1 MASTLETIPFNFDD
15 LYAELQTSF
24 KTLGYDT
31 AEGSNTSQLITAMT
45 YLTSMLNYN
54 TAVNVN
60 EMILP
65 LAKKRSN
72 AVQFAKAIGYEPSHM
87 QSYKYRL
94 TLKLLAGNHTIP
106 KYTEFVIDEK
116 SYYYM
121 GKQLDLQNVEA
132 DTEIEIDVKEGTLYN
147 YLDYPTTL
155 SITTSTVLNADNVEI
170 PQYYIDIPFTDVE
183 DDGIEV
189 FVTYYNELGL
199 LVSKEQWYQTK
210 QFMIDKDST
219 LNNEFIRLDNIDYNT
234 PRIYFTLAG
243 IGEGVRAGSIVD
255 INVLTTSGV
264 DGAIADLSNT
274 NIVDFDLPN
283 MTLTK
288 IAIVLQG
295 ADYESIESIQEN
307 APLFHNSANRAVT
320 KSDYEAICN
329 RHPSTKSTMVWGGD
343 DEFPKCPGHIWFS
356 FLPSTLTRNLSSDI
370 FNYEYLL
377 DNNGDFDWDYSLSL
391 LTSSEIALLSPA
403 EVEEYN
409 TEILAPYTEQVTT
422 AEEFY
427 TNWYLEN
434 SEIKSFEYTVDN
446 QLINPGVW
454 DVLNQYKIPT
464 MEFHNRHPLY
474 LDFEYDIQL
483 LKYDIKTSK
492 AAIYSEVFGVIDNY
506 FTGVSDTDKL
516 EKFETEYF
524 DSSLNKRIDQ
534 NITDVT
540 GFNSTLTTKLLVSK
554 KNISKE
560 NTPQTSRDLFVQLN
574 VPFEKY
580 FDNDGYLQY
589 NILPSIDTENFI
601 EYSGEISYNLYTDW
615 SDIQSDIDNNNSQIL
630 NDVIVAPIRVH
641 QEIEITCTVN
651 NQTVFEIPENN
662 LLEIRGDFPEESTPS
677 YNKLKVYY
685 NGTLL
690 TLGAGTNGFEIGSEK
705 QVILVGVTTQSTK
718 KVKIE
723 IERSAGRYFL
733 FNNFR
738 KIIIVQLFVDA
749 IGYNDDPYVTYDYD
763 TPKSYLTTTEGFYF
777 YTEDIGTPD
786 YYLTTAGYVITKETQ
801 VNAVTGAV
809 VKQVTPALYEQSP
822 IKMKLFNKPRYL
834 NFNYN
839 SKNFALMKNV
849 IPRLKRVTFLQGV

>member
-1 MASTLETIPFNFDD
+1 MSSTLETIPFNFDE
-15 LYAELQTSF
+15 LYTELQTSF
-24 KTLGYDT
+24 EAQGYDT
-31 AEGSNTSQLITAMT
+31 AEGSNTSQLITAMA

-65 LAKKRSN
+65 LAKKRSS
-72 AVQFAKAIGYEPSHM
+72 AAQFAKAIGYEPSYM
-87 QSYKYRL
+87 QSYKYRFG
-94 TLKLLAGNHTIP
+94 LKLTEGNHTIP
-106 KYTEFVIDEK
+106 KYTQFIIGEK
-116 SYYYM
+116 KYYYM
-121 GKQLDLQNVEA
+121 DKQLDLQNVQA
-132 DTEIEIDVKEGTLYN
+132 DTIIEINVKEGILYN

-155 SITTSTVLNADNVEI
+155 STTTSTILNSENIEVS
-170 PQYYIDIPFTDVE
+170 QYYIDIPFVDVE

-189 FVTYYNELGL
+189 FVTYYDDIGSLIL
-199 LVSKEQWYQTK
+199 KEQWYKTK

-219 LNNEFIRLDNIDYNT
+219 LKNEFIRLDNINFNT
-234 PRIYFTLAG
+234 PRIYFSLAG
-243 IGEGVRAGSIVD
+243 TGSGIREGSKVD
-255 INVLTTSGV
+255 INILTTTGV
-264 DGAIADLSNT
+264 DGAIEDLT
-274 NIVDFDLPN
+274 DLEAVSFELVN
-283 MTLTK
+283 MTLVN
-288 IAIVLQG
+288 IDVVLEG
-295 ADYESIESIQEN
+295 TDYESIESIQEN

-320 KSDYEAICN
+320 RSDYEAICN
-329 RHPSTKSTMVWGGD
+329 RHPATKSTMVWGGD
-343 DEFPKCPGHIWFS
+343 DEFPKCPGHVWFS

-370 FNYEYLL
+370 YNYEYLL
-377 DNNGDFDWDYSLSL
+377 DNNGDYNWDYTLDNDSDIEEEQIAYKAQVN
-391 LTSSEIALLSPA
+391 TS
-403 EVEEYN
+403 N
-409 TEILAPYTEQVTT
+409 N
-422 AEEFY
+422 FY
-427 TNWYLEN
+427 SNWYLEN
-434 SEIKSFEYTVDN
+434 SEIRSFSYNEN
-446 QLINPGVW
+446 NILINPGIW
-454 DVLNQYKIPT
+454 DVLDKYKIPT
-464 MEFHNRHPLY
+464 LEFHNRHPLY

-483 LKYDIKTSK
+483 LKYNIKTSK
-492 AAIYSEVFGVIDNY
+492 SAIYSEVFDVIDNY
-506 FTGVSDTDKL
+506 FTGTSDTIKL

-560 NTPQTSRDLFVQLN
+560 NTPTTSRDLFVQLN

-589 NILPSIDTENFI
+589 NILPNIDTDNFI
-601 EYSGEISYNLYTDW
+601 KYSDEIGYNLYTDW
-615 SDIQSDIDNNNSQIL
+615 SDIQTDIDNNNNQIL
-630 NDVIVAPIRVH
+630 NDVIVASIRVH
-641 QEIEITCTVN
+641 QEVEVTCTVN
-651 NQTVFEIPENN
+651 NQTVFNIPEND
-662 LLEIRGDFPEESTPS
+662 LLEIFADFPEETIAT

-690 TLGAGTNGFEIGSEK
+690 TLNAGTNGFEIGSEK
-705 QVILVGVTTQSTK
+705 QIILTGVTTQSTR

-723 IERSAGRYFL
+723 IERNVGRYFL

-738 KIIIVQLFVDA
+738 KTIIVQLFVDA
-749 IGYNDDPYVTYDYD
+749 RGYNDDPYLVYDYD

-777 YTEDIGTPD
+777 FTGDIGTPD
-786 YYLTTAGYVITKETQ
+786 YYLTTAGYVIRDESE

-839 SKNFALMKNV
+839 SKNFSLMKNV